1 MSYRDRFFPC
11 HPDRTKR
18 VEGSYLDLF
27 RTSLYLLYQDMKEKV
42 TPTQKA
48 LNLWAVILIIW
59 AFYRSYIK
67 MPEWFDEFIA
77 KPIVFV
83 LPVFYFIK
91 KIDKKPIFDYL
102 NLKLKIKEIFYDLFY
117 SLGIGFIFLV
127 TAIGAS
133 YFRTSKLIFVG
144 KLPTITQ
151 FLTILAVSLA
161 TGITEE
167 ILSRGFVLKKL
178 YEESKNVL
186 SSTFFASILF
196 FFLHVPILFTNVKIT
211 GNMLL
216 MFMATDMLLSMVNGL
231 IFLQKRSLTIP
242 IFIHTFFN
250 IIIGLT
256 LL

>member
-1 MSYRDRFFPC
+1 
-11 HPDRTKR
+11 
-18 VEGSYLDLF
+18 
-27 RTSLYLLYQDMKEKV
+27 MKEKV

-48 LNLWAVILIIW
+48 LNLWAIILIVW

-77 KPIVFV
+77 KPIIFV
-83 LPVFYFIK
+83 LPVFYYIK
-91 KIDKKPIFDYL
+91 KIDKRSVFNYL
-102 NLKLKIKEIFYDLFY
+102 NLKLKGKEIFYDLLY
-117 SLGIGFIFLV
+117 SLGIGLIFLV
-127 TAIGAS
+127 TAVSAS
-133 YFRTSKLIFVG
+133 YFRTGKLIFVG
-144 KLPTITQ
+144 KLPNTTQ
-151 FLTILAVSLA
+151 FLTILAISLA

-167 ILSRGFVLKKL
+167 ILSRGFVLRKL

-186 SSTFFASILF
+186 SSTFFASLLF
-196 FFLHVPILFTNVKIT
+196 FFLHVPILFTNIKIT

-242 IFIHTFFN
+242 IFIHAFYN

-256 LL
+256 FI